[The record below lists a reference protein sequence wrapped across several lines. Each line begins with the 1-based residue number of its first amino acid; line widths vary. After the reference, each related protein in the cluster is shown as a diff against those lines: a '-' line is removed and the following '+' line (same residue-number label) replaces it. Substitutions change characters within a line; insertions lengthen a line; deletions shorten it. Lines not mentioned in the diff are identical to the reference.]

1 MNAVATVLTDL
12 TLRIMLLLGASAIG
26 VELFPGEMGD
36 VYDEEEDD
44 WGDKEHADDFSSL
57 VIVSEDNDTDFK

>member
-12 TLRIMLLLGASAIG
+12 TLRIMLLLGASAVG
-26 VELFPGEMGD
+26 VDLFPGEMGG
-36 VYDEEEDD
+36 VYEEEDD